1 MSACLEPGIALC
13 AGNIAASTVYD
24 TGKVPVLEECPLCM
38 KTQTKPNVRTV
49 KPENHE
55 EKDQSTIV
63 QLKQA
68 TFWGAPGTG
77 QSDCLSLS
85 RVREQPLPASQGP
98 FYKRD

>member
-1 MSACLEPGIALC
+1 MCGEYR
-13 AGNIAASTVYD
+13 AASTVYD
-24 TGKVPVLEECPLCM
+24 TGKVPVLEECSLCM

-68 TFWGAPGTG
+68 TFWGTLGTG

-85 RVREQPLPASQGP
+85 RVREQRLPASQGP